1 MRVDVW
7 QFVYRYLEAVNDY
20 FPAPVVLIL
29 DEDIVCQKVGSFLKH
44 GLDNLTAACV
54 LFKSGVTL
62 PLNLEA
68 VIKLRR
74 LTY

>member
-1 MRVDVW
+1 MII
-7 QFVYRYLEAVNDY
+7 
-20 FPAPVVLIL
+20 FPPVVLIL
-29 DEDIVCQKVGSFLKH
+29 DEDTVCQKVGSFFKH

-62 PLNLEA
+62 PLKLGA
-68 VIKLRR
+68 LIKLHR